1 MKATI
6 GKKKLIFLVVLLALI
21 GTLVSFCAV
30 RRTSLYNTITNR
42 LFADANTH
50 TAKLKTLS
58 FVGHEYANTI
68 FNPDL
73 QDDGMNEYYVDV
85 FAEEDIENLE
95 VFYEKYDENAVC
107 TVNNYGIGE
116 YFVSC
121 DESVSGEHYEYILIA
136 DNSLNINN
144 MPKTKFGYVN
154 NAVQEYVVP
163 RSGTYRIE
171 AWGAQGGAGKVKDS
185 STTYQGGRGAYTAGT
200 ITLQAGQK
208 LYIYV
213 GGKGADGN
221 LNGSFVGG
229 GYNGGGAGYTS
240 SDQKYAAGAG
250 GGSSDIRLKQAASSK
265 FPYTDEQSLASRIMV
280 AAGGGGGSFNEN
292 ATHSTSGGGLYVDG
306 ISSTFCAGGQ
316 VITPELT
323 RGLGGNGATASIS
336 QGGGGGGYFGGV
348 GLVHAVINGSV
359 SDGGAG
365 CGGSSYISGHKGSIG
380 VNANGNQNTDVA
392 VDVSDSYNYTG
403 YVFNKTS
410 MIDGYGCTWTD
421 DLTEICEGM
430 PMQNGSTDTGNIGSG
445 AVHITQ
451 IAKYEEANNKLLTL
465 TASDGTFNRPF
476 DPDVNEY
483 ILDLDLYT
491 PEVDIEGTI
500 PPGNLEITGNG
511 IYSLKAGATKIVNI
525 FVTDTV
531 TGAVNTYAITVRR
544 AKLNDGEHTTFLQ
557 YVKNPNHE
565 DITIYKDVYT
575 YNLPISYGKVTVNLT
590 AIPYDNDVKIEYIG
604 NDFLERDTGIVKI
617 KVTDP
622 YATPSE
628 TIYTFNYTRETTVEQ
643 INDRYEYDYTGNYQ
657 TFSVPM
663 TGDYRIET
671 WGAQGGSM
679 ESGWTGKGGM
689 GGYTAGTINLTKGEE
704 LYIYVGKQGTGY
716 NSSASTFV
724 GGYNGGGSVYG
735 GASGGGGATDVRL
748 IKGIWNDGKS
758 LNSRIIVAG
767 GGGGSND
774 SQNGGAGGGLVGS
787 TGVNGS
793 DVNGSGGSQTSGGKG
808 NQKGSFG
815 IGGGS
820 GTISEDGGAGG
831 GGYYGGGKA
840 SGYNIAGGGGSS
852 YISGYKGAIAVL
864 SATNSNLRKDSNG
877 DTCTTLIAS
886 NDVTCSIHYSEKIFT
901 DIVMENGSHVVPTHD
916 GEGEMIGNSG
926 NGFAVITPLS
936 TKSENNFLQNITT
949 NVSRLE
955 ETFIPTKY
963 DYTITAGMYNQFI
976 TLEGIPYDRTA
987 KVSGDG
993 RIRINV
999 GENIIP
1005 ITVTAE
1011 NGDIKVYTVRVIR
1024 EGLKGAHS
1032 NNLNYIELD
1041 TNDVI
1046 YVEPSQNTYNIKIEY
1061 NKYGINV
1068 NAVAY
1073 DDDAIVEVTGNN
1085 VIAGTTGE
1093 ITITVR
1099 HVDNSI
1105 AQQIYKLIYTRQVPL
1120 YEPANQYDYNCTG
1133 SATQFT
1139 AFLDGNYKLE
1149 LWGAAGGGASHSIT
1163 APSRGGN
1170 GGYTYGTIRLLQGE
1184 VLNLYVGC
1192 AGSYSSGLGTG
1203 GGWNGGGH
1211 GGPGGYG
1218 GGGATDVRFKGDT
1231 LQARIIVA
1239 GGGGGADNGGG
1250 SFHGGDDGSGGYGGG
1265 LVGGN
1270 AYINGSEAGNTGGT
1284 QTDGFALGVGGSVTR
1299 STDTGGA
1306 GGGYYG
1312 GKHTNNNNGGAG
1324 GGSSYINEELFTDYR
1339 TIPGNV
1345 AMPTF
1350 DGAEI
1355 MTGNAGSGHIK
1366 ITPLNLLS
1374 ENDYLS
1380 SIIHDV
1386 GTLSPSF
1393 DPGITNYTLTTGTY
1407 DSTIT
1412 IEGEVYDQFAR
1423 VSGNGTYDLE
1433 LGSNIV
1439 TLTVTS
1445 QNGTIRTYT
1454 IDVVR
1459 PFITNGEHTAELQK
1473 IKIDGFADIICIQG
1487 VYEYNL
1493 IVPDTTYYLDVTPV
1507 PYDSTARLTVSGFTY
1522 IPESKIGTIV
1532 SRVSNQRKSY
1542 KINII
1547 KAGAQDMLGTE
1558 FDYTGEPQLFTAPI
1572 DGVYKLEVWGAQGG
1586 NRAYNRGGR
1595 GAYATGNLHM
1605 KAGESVW
1612 VYVGGSG
1619 DTGGKAGGW
1628 NGGGS
1633 RPVHNGGGGA
1643 SDIRTTKDDL
1653 YTRILV
1659 AGGGGSVGSSR
1670 HSGGYGGGSGSAQSV
1685 GGWGSGGVGA
1695 TQQTPG
1701 THRGTFGIGGNGI
1714 NAHGGYAGAGGG
1726 GWYGG
1731 GGSNPD
1737 GSVDDDRGGGGGSSF
1752 ALTKESY
1759 NITPVGYSVSDKYY
1773 LKNTKL
1779 LSGGETMPTVDGTST
1794 MIGNMGNGHAK
1805 ITYVHLSDNNFI
1817 ETIIAKSGNEFLTI
1831 NEQFNPERLEYTI
1844 NVNSDQTELNLMAR
1858 PEDSLS
1864 TIEGEGEF
1872 DIPVGR
1878 TEYPLT
1884 VTSESGKQRVYK
1896 VIITRTANED
1906 DKPLNIHISGLVPNY
1921 CAVNDLYCKLDPE
1934 EFNRETTNYSMTV
1947 PFKIKQ
1953 LQFTVDKVSN
1963 SQVVRG
1969 NGLITLNKTTP
1980 DTYIAIEVQS
1990 EKCALENDTT
2000 SPGCMTTYFYTIS
2013 RDMSGD
2019 NDLSDIQIVVPKK
2032 ELYFDPD
2039 IYEYTVSIPYEYTY
2053 IEDLRIITDNPEAT
2067 FIVTGNEDMELGY
2080 NLVQIAVTAPNGD
2093 IQIYTLNVYREK
2105 STVTYLTH
2113 LNFFNLDKDENKV
2126 YYDMNPE
2133 YDRLKFD
2140 GYEVTIPNEITSLF
2154 VDTDVVAT
2162 GIATYSYSSS
2172 GANISQNGYIT
2183 NIPIG
2188 YSFVYITVTAQDGST
2203 DIYKIKLNRLKNSNT
2218 AAEGIKLFIGQTEV
2232 DYDPD
2237 FDPDILDYTATVPT
2251 GTPEIRFEVQKG
2263 AETSTVSYPDGLNL
2277 VAGNNTKRI
2286 KITAEDGT
2294 SRIYTFT
2301 INRPYNQSNKLKN
2314 IIVRD
2319 ANNNYSY
2326 TPNFDPDVNEYNLT
2340 VPNEVKVVE
2349 VIGEL
2354 LDESATIK
2362 GSGYAYNLAAKE
2374 NKVVLTVISE
2384 AGVENEYIINIYRTP
2399 SDNANISAITIL
2411 ETGQV
2416 IVCSDGIYEY
2426 TISVDNSL
2434 DVATLAASLAHD
2446 GARYDVTKTTIPLI
2460 TSQPNEF
2467 EILVTAEDGQTTNLY
2482 KIHIIKDKS
2491 KNAKLSFLSMEEGA
2505 LEPVF
2510 NPDVMEYSVSIPNEF
2525 TSGTFH
2531 YETEDNHAVVSI
2543 TGNTNFQVGENTVII
2558 DVIPETGIEYK
2569 KTYTIHVTRQNYTT
2583 LIDTLENLTVEFAQ
2597 LDPVFDKHHG
2607 YYVATVE
2614 NDVERVYVGGVATDA
2629 SSMVTGLGYYDLNV
2643 GKNIIVVRVYT
2654 SDKQNSRDYQVI
2666 LTRKGSSEAR
2676 LSNMVVNG
2684 TVLNPGFNPDI
2695 YDYRIE
2701 TTDTY
2706 ITFEKIETM
2715 DPNATYKV
2723 LNNYFTD
2730 VDITHTVTVE
2740 VTAEDGVTKKTYTI
2754 NVNRNRSSN
2763 NYLSEL
2769 RVADYNITPT
2779 FKKSIYTYYLT
2790 VPSNVGSVV
2799 VKAAPEHPLAEVF
2812 GIGSVMLDETTNY
2825 VDIVVQAENGDL
2837 RTYTIIINRVAKND
2851 ASLRRLVI
2859 NNGSLSPD
2867 FNPETTEYNV
2877 VVPYGET
2884 QVDLSYNTNDP
2895 NAQSYNTDVSIG
2907 DSSKDIEIRV
2917 TAEDGVTTR
2926 TYILHVTKGNIVSSL
2941 LKELEVKN
2949 YILHPGFDPNVT
2961 SYDLILNN
2969 ETTSIEFLRL
2979 STLDPNAT
2987 YVVSNTSGFTED
2999 NTYYTVTIDVT
3010 ASDSVETTRYTL
3022 RIYHQA
3028 FTNNFL
3034 NYISYN
3040 LPQVDDSI
3048 YYPTPSFDKYTLTY
3062 YVDVP
3067 HEVDQIILGAGYSN
3081 DVVVE
3086 GLGLHDHLEVGINH
3100 LTIDVKKDNI
3110 VRTYIVKVTRA
3121 PSDKNQLTGLKIKY
3135 EDKDFTPRLDK
3146 AFDPDQHEYNL
3157 TVDDGTPYVVLSGII
3172 PDKAVVTGLER
3183 WDLSVGIN
3191 LIQVI
3196 ITSQSGDVNTY
3207 KFYITRNAS
3216 SDSTLIDLIPSAGY
3230 LNPLFTKNVYEFDL
3244 YLNSSENKLGFE
3256 CKTADGLATIIGA
3269 DEQIVV
3275 DGDSDRT
3282 IIVRAEDGTETTYL
3296 IHVHKSAD
3304 NNAYLKTLSVKS
3316 GEFSPEFDP
3325 TVLNYTVRL
3334 PNNIKELT
3342 PDMVTAI
3349 PQDGDANV
3357 LKSGKIS
3364 ISTKNYTTYT
3374 IVVTAADNITQVT
3387 YQIDVIREIGNEH
3400 TLLTLKPKTGYLQ
3413 QTFKPVNTQ
3422 YTYLMPTT
3430 KTTVSIDD
3438 FMYTLTDENSV
3449 VSYSEPID
3457 LTVDGHPTIF
3467 NIRVTAEDGSGY
3479 TDYFI
3484 TLKYDYNSDN
3494 TLSSLKVENGYMVQV
3509 FKTGLYRYDI
3519 YEYEDSTFDIVTATT
3534 TNPTA
3539 QIVSGIG
3546 RVDFD
3551 NNDEFE
3557 STVVVKA
3564 QDGSLLTYTL
3574 HFIRTFKTDKTLQYL
3589 GVDGVISEKDD
3600 DGVFD
3605 PTFDPDVIEYN
3616 VNVPFTYTKLNMI
3629 YQLKNDEQYVKY
3641 KINNT
3646 YVENNTYSLPK
3657 GKTVVLVEVYDGLH
3671 KLTSTYTVNVFR
3683 LESYDAYL
3691 TNLVISNPDTGEV
3704 YKLTPTFASNNFEY
3718 EIEVASDVSEVKVK
3732 ATTQYSGSIY
3742 STNPSETNIVYK
3754 ERSTT
3759 IVRFN
3764 GYNHL
3769 LEGDNLLKVTS
3780 TAPDGSVYQY
3790 LIHVVKQPIYNS
3802 WLKQITV
3809 STGEFHELTP
3819 KFRKT
3824 NFSYILHLPVEID
3837 SVVVNAIPDDST
3849 TVVRGTGQYDIG
3861 LGMNVITLT
3870 STAVDGSVSTYQVG
3884 IIQETERDVDLS
3896 ALHIDECNLNP
3907 SYDKSVLRYTCDVDP
3922 STTNLHVTA
3931 TPDDPKAHVNITGD
3945 KNLITGENLLEVQVV
3960 SPDKALSK
3968 TYQVSVMRRINDNA
3982 NLTNIQVYKST
3993 SGGELTYYDLLPE
4006 FDINE
4011 TNYKVIVPYDV
4022 DNVIVS
4028 ATKQVI
4034 TARVSGTG
4042 VHFLNFGDNYVDINV
4057 TAEDGITV
4065 KTYKVNIYREFNL
4078 LLSNIITNAGTLTP
4092 TFDKNTKNYTLTL
4105 PNKTET
4111 VYVRGVPE
4119 DSDVT
4124 VGGNG
4129 TYTVGKDQST
4139 TITLILTSPDGNT
4152 GVYTIE
4158 AIQRK
4163 NDNPYASSIV
4173 VNEGALDPVFN
4184 KMTAQYTLNV
4194 RPQVV
4199 GNSLNIAVQPEENT
4213 TTYKINGNNNLKNG
4227 ENKISI
4233 VMTAEDGTTSF
4244 TYLLNVVVQPEEY
4257 FANILSSLVV
4267 TPVGDTQYGI
4277 SMNPNFDPNTNSYLI
4292 TVPYSIEKVNIA
4304 ATPQNAN
4311 ATVTGTGVV
4320 DLPIGR
4326 SVKNVIVTSVDGE
4339 DNTYSLNIYRLEDD
4353 ASLSSLSVKN
4363 HTISPLFTKNNLDY
4377 VVEIETSEAF
4387 LDITAIPV
4395 DPGANVQITGNGGFV
4410 EGSNIITIK
4419 VTTVT
4424 GREKI
4429 YTLTARAKAD
4439 DNPYLNELSVKDYQI
4454 QPNFEPTAENCTYFL
4469 TVGTDVN
4476 SILINA
4482 VPQSITTSVS
4492 GDGAKSLTYGNNTFE
4507 ITTTA
4512 ESGRTFKY
4520 TIVVTRPAD
4529 SNSKLASLEVT
4540 PGELSPVFKKTVLD
4554 YEVVLPAKSSAI
4566 RINAVAESEN
4576 ATVEGNGTYYLN
4588 DNETIIPITVTAGD
4602 NSVTIY
4608 SVKVIVEDYSSAL
4621 LAKLRVK
4628 EGELIPNFI
4637 STGFDYN
4644 VIVPYEIDHLNIIY
4658 ATEDDNATV
4667 HISGNE
4673 NFIVGINTVT
4683 ITVLAS
4689 DNVTT
4694 STYTLS
4700 VVKQPYANDYLGSLT
4715 ITSPDKSIVYDITPE
4730 FDQNNLYYEVTVPY
4744 AVSKVRINATKGDP
4758 SNIISLNNLG
4768 NKNLNVGDNIYPI
4781 TVYSTSG
4788 YQRTYTVV
4796 VTRQTAEE
4804 SSADNYLLTLEEDV
4818 DSADLIPAFDPDI
4831 TEYSIIVPSDTNSIT
4846 FTGTSPNGTSVVGFG
4861 KSILK
4866 YGTSQRTI
4874 TVTGTNGNTKS
4885 YYINITRSYTDKTKI
4900 LNIIPSVGTLNYVD
4914 TETEYD
4920 MEVPGD
4926 TDAISFQVLTA
4937 DPEATVTGNERTVL
4951 QSGLNIITI
4960 TVTGSDGE
4968 VKNVHIFVTK
4978 KSSVSAVTLDKE
4990 RIVIGVG
4997 EQLSVNYQFI
5007 PSDTDYTDVTWTS
5020 DDSQTASVAANGL
5033 ITGVKPGITTI
5044 TITSNANTDAKDTLE
5059 VEVINKKLINNTYN
5073 IVRKTDEPTAE
5084 KEYVYTQIHGLSVVD
5099 FVNTFD
5105 NKMELVH
5112 IYDASGVEIDKS
5124 STVNLGSGME
5134 ITLELDNNTL
5144 DRLLIIV
5151 KGDSNGD
5158 GLITAPDVATM
5169 NEVVLGNDGTWFSKV
5184 VTDVNCDDNATAVD
5198 NGIVTNVVLGN
5209 SNNIKEQVS

>member
-6 GKKKLIFLVVLLALI
+6 GKKKLIFLIVLLALI
-21 GTLVSFCAV
+21 GTLVYFCVAKKN
-30 RRTSLYNTITNR
+30 TIYNTITNR
-42 LFADANTH
+42 LFADSNTH
-50 TAKLKTLS
+50 TARLKTLS

-68 FNPDL
+68 FDPYA
-73 QDDGMNEYYVDV
+73 QDDGLNEYYIDV
-85 FAEEDIENLE
+85 FSDEDIDNLE
-95 VFYEKYDENAVC
+95 VFYEKEDENAVC
-107 TVNNYGIGE
+107 SVTFYGVGE
-116 YFVSC
+116 YFIEC
-121 DESVSGEHYEYILIA
+121 DESISGEHYEYTLIA
-136 DNSLNINN
+136 DNSLNIDN
-144 MPKTKFGYVN
+144 MPKEKLGYVN

-163 RSGTYRIE
+163 RSGTYKIE
-171 AWGAQGGAGKVKDS
+171 AWGAQGGTGKVKNS
-185 STTYQGGRGAYTAGT
+185 STTYEGGRGAYTSGT

-221 LNGSFVGG
+221 LNSQFVGG

-240 SDQKYAAGAG
+240 SDMTYAGGAG
-250 GGSSDIRLKQAASSK
+250 GGSTDIRLKPAASAK
-265 FPYTDEQSLASRIMV
+265 FPYTDEESLASRIMV
-280 AAGGGGGSFNEN
+280 AAGGGGGSYNNN
-292 ATHSTSGGGLYVDG
+292 ATHSTAGGGLYVDG
-306 ISSTFCAGGQ
+306 ISSTFCAAGQ
-316 VITPELT
+316 TITPELT
-323 RGLGGNGATASIS
+323 RGLGGNGTVASIS

-348 GLVHAVINGSV
+348 GLVRTTLNGNV

-365 CGGSSYISGHKGSIG
+365 CGGSSYISGHKGAIG
-380 VNANGNQNTDVA
+380 VNASGNQNTDVA
-392 VDVSDSYNYTG
+392 LDVADSYNYSG
-403 YVFNKTS
+403 FVFNRTS
-410 MIDGYGCTWTD
+410 MIDGFGCTWNE
-421 DLTEICEGM
+421 DLTEICDGM
-430 PMQNGSTDTGNIGSG
+430 PMQNGSTDTGNIGAG

-476 DPDVNEY
+476 DPDVNDY
-483 ILDLDLYT
+483 ILDLDLFT
-491 PEVDIEGTI
+491 PEVNIQGTI
-500 PPGNLEITGNG
+500 APGNLEITGNG
-511 IYSLKAGATKIVNI
+511 TYSLKAGSTKIVSI

-531 TGAVNTYAITVRR
+531 TGAVNTYSITVRR
-544 AKLNDGEHTTFLQ
+544 PTLNDGEHTTYLQ

-575 YNLPISYGKVTVNLT
+575 YDLPISYGKVTVNLT
-590 AIPYDNDVKIEYIG
+590 AIPYDRDVNIEYIG
-604 NDFLERDTGIVKI
+604 NDFLENDTGVVKI
-617 KVTDP
+617 KVTDLN
-622 YATPSE
+622 ATPSE
-628 TIYTFNYTRETTVEQ
+628 TIYTFNYSRETTVEQ
-643 INDRYEYDYTGNYQ
+643 INDRYEYIYTGNYQ

-716 NSSASTFV
+716 NSAYSTFA
-724 GGYNGGGSVYG
+724 GGWNGGGSVYG

-748 IKGIWNDGKS
+748 IKGLWNDSKS

-774 SQNGGAGGGLVGS
+774 NQNGGAGGGLVAS

-793 DVNGSGGSQTSGGKG
+793 DVNGSGGSQYAGGKG
-808 NQKGSFG
+808 NQRGSFG

-852 YISGYKGAIAVL
+852 YISGYKGAIAVM

-877 DTCTTLIAS
+877 DTCTTVIAA

-916 GEGEMIGNSG
+916 GKDEMTGNAG

-936 TKSENNFLQNITT
+936 TKSENNFLKNITT
-949 NVSRLE
+949 NISRLN
-955 ETFIPTKY
+955 ETFVPTKY

-976 TLEGIPYDRTA
+976 TLDGIPYDSTA
-987 KVSGDG
+987 KVVGDG
-993 RIRINV
+993 KIRINV

-1005 ITVTAE
+1005 ITVIAE
-1011 NGDIKVYTVRVIR
+1011 NGDIKVYTVNVIR

-1041 TNDVI
+1041 NTDVI
-1046 YVEPSQNTYNIKIEY
+1046 YVEPNQNTYNIKVEY
-1061 NKYGINV
+1061 NKYGIVV
-1068 NAVAY
+1068 NAVPY
-1073 DDDAIVEVTGNN
+1073 DDDAIVKVEGNN
-1085 VIAGTTGE
+1085 VIAGNTGE
-1093 ITITVR
+1093 ITITVS
-1099 HVDNSI
+1099 HADNSI
-1105 AQQIYKLIYTRQVPL
+1105 AQQIYKLSYTRQTPL
-1120 YEPANQYDYNCTG
+1120 YEPSNEYTYSCTG
-1133 SATQFT
+1133 GATQFT

-1149 LWGAAGGGASHSIT
+1149 LWGAAGGGATHSIN
-1163 APSRGGN
+1163 AASRGGN
-1170 GGYTYGTIRLLQGE
+1170 GGYTYGTIRLLQGD

-1211 GGPGGYG
+1211 GGAGGYG
-1218 GGGATDVRFKGDT
+1218 GGGATDVRFNGDT
-1231 LQARIIVA
+1231 LAARIIVA

-1270 AYINGSEAGNTGGT
+1270 AYINGGEVANTGGT
-1284 QTDGFALGVGGSVTR
+1284 QDSGYALGVGQSATIN
-1299 STDTGGA
+1299 TDTGGA

-1312 GKHTNNNNGGAG
+1312 GKFTNNNNGGAG

-1345 AMPTF
+1345 AVPTF
-1350 DGAEI
+1350 DGTDVMI
-1355 MTGNAGSGHIK
+1355 GNSGNGYLK

-1374 ENDYLS
+1374 ENDYLETLTY
-1380 SIIHDV
+1380 DV
-1386 GTLSPSF
+1386 GTLEPAF
-1393 DPGITNYTLTTGTY
+1393 DPGITSYTLTTGTY
-1407 DSTIT
+1407 DSTVT
-1412 IEGEVYDQFAR
+1412 IDGTAFDQFAR
-1423 VSGNGTYDLE
+1423 VSGGGTYNLE

-1445 QNGTIRTYT
+1445 QNGTVRTYT

-1459 PFITNGEHTAELQK
+1459 PFITDGQHTAELQK
-1473 IKIDGFADIICIQG
+1473 IKVEGFADIICVQG

-1493 IVPDTTYYLDVTPV
+1493 IVPDSTYYLNVTPV
-1507 PYDSTARLTVSGFTY
+1507 PYDSTARLTISGFSY
-1522 IPESKIGTIV
+1522 IPESKAATIV
-1532 SRVSNQRKSY
+1532 SRVTGERKSY

-1558 FDYTGEPQLFTAPI
+1558 FEYTGEPQLFTAPI
-1572 DGVYKLEVWGAQGG
+1572 DGTYKLEAWGAQGG

-1595 GAYATGNLHM
+1595 GAYATGQLYMN
-1605 KAGESVW
+1605 AGESIW
-1612 VYVGGSG
+1612 IYVGGSG

-1633 RPVHNGGGGA
+1633 RPIHNGGGGA
-1643 SDIRTTKDDL
+1643 TDFRTTKDDL
-1653 YTRILV
+1653 YTRFLV
-1659 AGGGGSVGSSR
+1659 AGGGGSVGSSG
-1670 HSGGYGGGSGSAQSV
+1670 HAGGYGGGEGAAQSV

-1714 NAHGGYAGAGGG
+1714 NGYGGYAGAGGG

-1759 NITPVGYSVSDKYY
+1759 NITPANYHVTDKYY
-1773 LKNTKL
+1773 LKNTRL
-1779 LSGGETMPTVDGTST
+1779 ISGGGTIPSYDGTTT
-1794 MIGNMGNGHAK
+1794 MVGNLGNGHAK
-1805 ITYVHLSDNNFI
+1805 VTYVNLSDNNFL
-1817 ETIIAKSGNEFLTI
+1817 ESIIAKSGNEFLTL

-1844 NVNSDQTELNLMAR
+1844 NVTSDQTELNLMAR

-1864 TIEGEGEF
+1864 TIEGEGEYE
-1872 DIPVGR
+1872 IPVGT
-1878 TEYPLT
+1878 TEYVLT
-1884 VTSESGKQRVYK
+1884 VTSESGKERVYK
-1896 VIITRTANED
+1896 VKITREANED
-1906 DKPLNIHISGLVPNY
+1906 NKPLNIHISGLIPNY
-1921 CAVNDLYCKLDPE
+1921 CSENDLYCKLDPE
-1934 EFNRETTNYSMTV
+1934 NFDRDTTNYSITV

-1953 LQFTVDKVSN
+1953 LQFVVDKVSN
-1963 SQVVRG
+1963 AQVIRG
-1969 NGLITLNKTTP
+1969 NGLITLNKTAP
-1980 DTYIAIEVQS
+1980 DTYVAIEVQS

-2000 SPGCMTTYFYTIS
+2000 TPGCMTTYFYTVS
-2013 RDMSGD
+2013 RDLTGD
-2019 NDLSDIQIVVPKK
+2019 NDLSNIQIVVPKK
-2032 ELYFDPD
+2032 ELHFDPD

-2053 IEDLRIITDNPEAT
+2053 IEDMRITTDNPAAT
-2067 FIVTGNEDMELGY
+2067 YTVIGNENMELGY

-2093 IQIYTLNVYREK
+2093 VQIYTLNVYREK
-2105 STVTYLTH
+2105 STVTYLSH
-2113 LNFFNLDKDENKV
+2113 INFYNLDKEENKII
-2126 YYDMNPE
+2126 YDINPE
-2133 YDRLKFD
+2133 YDQLKFD
-2140 GYEVTIPNEITSLF
+2140 GYEVTIPNEITSAF
-2154 VDTDVVAT
+2154 VDTDVVAK
-2162 GIATYSYSSS
+2162 GLATYRFSSS
-2172 GANISQNGYIT
+2172 GVDIADNGYIT

-2188 YSFVYITVTAQDGST
+2188 YSFIYVTVTAQDGST
-2203 DIYKIKLNRLKNSNT
+2203 DTYKFKLNRLKNSNT
-2218 AAEGIKLFIGQTEV
+2218 SATNIKMFVGQTEV
-2232 DYDPD
+2232 DYDPN

-2251 GTPEIRFEVQKG
+2251 GTPEVRFEVEKG
-2263 AETSTVSYPDGLNL
+2263 ASTSTVSYPDGLNL

-2294 SRIYTFT
+2294 SRVYTFT
-2301 INRPYNQSNKLKN
+2301 INRPHNQSNKLKN

-2319 ANNNYSY
+2319 ANNNYTY
-2326 TPNFDPDVNEYNLT
+2326 TPDFDPDVNEYNLT
-2340 VPNEVKVVE
+2340 VPNEVRVVE

-2354 LDESATIK
+2354 LDDSATIK
-2362 GSGYAYNLAAKE
+2362 GSDLAYNLAAGD
-2374 NKVVLTVISE
+2374 NKVILTVISE
-2384 AGVENEYIINIYRTP
+2384 AGVENEYVINIYRTP
-2399 SDNANISAITIL
+2399 SDNANISSITII

-2416 IVCSDGIYEY
+2416 IVCSDGLYDY
-2426 TISVDNSL
+2426 TIT
-2434 DVATLAASLAHD
+2434 VANDLAAASLLPILAHD
-2446 GARYDVTKTTIPLI
+2446 GARYDITKTAIPLV

-2467 EILVTAEDGQTTNLY
+2467 EIEVTAEDGVTKHTY
-2482 KIHIIKDKS
+2482 HIHIIKDKS
-2491 KNAKLSFLSMEEGA
+2491 KNANLSFLAMEEGA
-2505 LEPVF
+2505 LDPSF
-2510 NPDVMEYSVSIPNEF
+2510 NPDVIEYYASIPNEF
-2525 TSGTFH
+2525 DSGTFH
-2531 YETEDNHAVVSI
+2531 FETEDSHAVVSI
-2543 TGNTNFQVGENTVII
+2543 TGNTNFVVGENIVTI
-2558 DVIPETGIEYK
+2558 DVIPETGIEDK
-2569 KTYTIHVTRQNYTT
+2569 KTYTVHVTRQNHTT
-2583 LIDTLENLTVEFAQ
+2583 LIDTLDSLTVEYAT
-2597 LDPVFDKHHG
+2597 LDPIFDKHHG

-2614 NDVERVYVGGVATDA
+2614 NDVDKVYVGGVATDA
-2629 SSMVTGLGYYDLNV
+2629 SSMVTGLGYYDLKV
-2643 GKNIIVVRVYT
+2643 GKNVIVVRVYT
-2654 SDKQNSRDYQVI
+2654 SDKQNTRDYQVI

-2684 TVLNPGFNPDI
+2684 SVLVPGFNPDV
-2695 YDYRIE
+2695 YEYEIE

-2706 ITFEKIETM
+2706 VTFEKIETM
-2715 DPNATYKV
+2715 HPNATYQV
-2723 LNNYFTD
+2723 WNNYFTD
-2730 VDITHTVTVE
+2730 VDIRHTVTVE

-2754 NVNRNRSSN
+2754 IVHRHKSGN
-2763 NYLSEL
+2763 NYLQDL
-2769 RVADYNITPT
+2769 QVVDYTLTPT

-2790 VPSNVGSVV
+2790 VPSNIGSVV
-2799 VKAAPEHPLAEVF
+2799 VKAAPEHPLAQVY
-2812 GIGSVMLDETTNY
+2812 GTGSVMLYETSNA
-2825 VDIVVQAENGDL
+2825 VDIVVEAENGEQ
-2837 RTYTIIINRVAKND
+2837 RVYTIIINRVAKDD
-2851 ASLRRLVI
+2851 ATLRRLVV
-2859 NNGSLSPD
+2859 NNGSLSPEFD
-2867 FNPETTEYNV
+2867 PETTEYNV
-2877 VVPYGET
+2877 VVPYGESM
-2884 QVDLSYNTNDP
+2884 VDLSYNTNDP
-2895 NAQSYNTDVSIG
+2895 NASSYNTDVSIG
-2907 DSSKDIEIRV
+2907 DSDKDIEIRV
-2917 TAEDGVTTR
+2917 TAEDGVTTK
-2926 TYILHVTKGNIVSSL
+2926 TYILHVTKGEIVSSL
-2941 LKELEVKN
+2941 LKELEVKDYLLN
-2949 YILHPGFDPNVT
+2949 PSFDPNIT
-2961 SYDLILNN
+2961 SYDLILNY

-2979 STLDPNAT
+2979 STLDPSAT
-2987 YVVSNTSGFTED
+2987 YTVSSTTGFTGD
-2999 NTYYTVTIDVT
+2999 NTYYNVYIDVT
-3010 ASDSVETTRYTL
+3010 ASDGVETTRYTL
-3022 RIYHQA
+3022 RIYHQEYA
-3028 FTNNFL
+3028 SNFL

-3048 YYPTPSFDKYTLTY
+3048 YFPTPTFDKYTLTY

-3067 HEVDQIILGAGYSN
+3067 HEIDQIILDAGYSN

-3086 GLGLHDHLEVGINH
+3086 GLGLHDNLEVGTNY

-3110 VRTYIVKVTRA
+3110 VRTYIIRVTRA
-3121 PSDKNQLTGLKIKY
+3121 PSDKNLLTGLKIKY
-3135 EDKDFTPRLDK
+3135 EDKDYTPKLDK

-3157 TVDDGTPYVVLSGII
+3157 TVDDGTPYVELTGNV
-3172 PDKAVVTGLER
+3172 PDKATVTGLER
-3183 WDLSVGIN
+3183 WNLALGTN

-3216 SDSTLIDLIPSAGY
+3216 TDNELIDLIPSAGY
-3230 LNPLFTKNVYEFDL
+3230 LAPLFNKDIYEFDV

-3256 CKTADGLATIIGA
+3256 CRTVTGLATIIGA
-3269 DEQIVV
+3269 DEQIVS

-3282 IIVRAEDGTETTYL
+3282 IVVRAEDGSEKTYL

-3304 NNAYLKTLSVKS
+3304 NNAYLRELSVKD
-3316 GEFSPEFDP
+3316 GVFETEFDP
-3325 TVLNYTVRL
+3325 TVLTYKVTL
-3334 PNNIKELT
+3334 PNHIKELT
-3342 PDMVTAI
+3342 KDMVTAI
-3349 PQDGDANV
+3349 PQDGDAEV
-3357 LKSGKIS
+3357 LKSGKLS
-3364 ISTKNYTTYT
+3364 ITTKNYTTYT
-3374 IVVTAADNITQVT
+3374 IVVTAADKITKVT
-3387 YQIDVIREIGNEH
+3387 YQLDVIREIGSEH
-3400 TLLTLKPKTGYLQ
+3400 TLASLKPKTGYLQ

-3430 KTTVSIDD
+3430 KTTVSIED
-3438 FMYTLTDENSV
+3438 FMYTLTDENSI
-3449 VSYSEPID
+3449 VSYSDPID

-3467 NIRVTAEDGSGY
+3467 NIRVSAEDGSGY

-3494 TLSSLKVENGYMVQV
+3494 TLSSLKVENGYMVQA
-3509 FKTGLYRYDI
+3509 FKTGLYTYDI

-3539 QIVSGIG
+3539 QIISGIG

-3551 NNDEFE
+3551 SNDEYE
-3557 STVVVKA
+3557 SYIVVKA

-3589 GVDGVISEKDD
+3589 GIDGVISERDD
-3600 DGVFD
+3600 DGVFN
-3605 PTFDPDVIEYN
+3605 PTFDPDVVEYD

-3629 YQLKNDEQYVKY
+3629 YQVRNDEQYVKY

-3671 KLTSTYTVNVFR
+3671 KLTTTYTVNVFR

-3691 TNLVISNPDTGEV
+3691 TNLVISNPETGEV

-3718 EIEVASDVSEVKVK
+3718 EIEVASNVSEVKVK

-3742 STNPSETNIVYK
+3742 STDPTETNIVYK

-3790 LIHVVKQPIYNS
+3790 LVHVVKQPIFNS

-3824 NFSYILHLPVEID
+3824 NFSYTLTLPVEID
-3837 SVVVNAIPDDST
+3837 SVTINAIPDDST

-3861 LGMNVITLT
+3861 LGMNIITLV
-3870 STAVDGSVSTYQVG
+3870 STAVDGSVSTYQLG
-3884 IIQETERDVDLS
+3884 IMQESERDVDLS
-3896 ALHIDECNLNP
+3896 SLIIDECNINP
-3907 SYDKSVLRYTCDVDP
+3907 KYDKSVVHYTCDVDP
-3922 STTNLHVTA
+3922 STTNIHVVA

-3982 NLTNIQVYKST
+3982 NLTNIQVYNSNPN
-3993 SGGELTYYDLLPE
+3993 GELTYYDLTPE

-4011 TNYKVIVPYDV
+4011 TNYKVTVPYDI
-4022 DNVIVS
+4022 DNVIIS
-4028 ATKQVI
+4028 ASKQVI

-4042 VHFLNFGDNYVDINV
+4042 VHFLNFGDNYIDVVV
-4057 TAEDGITV
+4057 TAEDGTTT
-4065 KTYKVNIYREFNL
+4065 KTYKVNVYREFNL
-4078 LLSNIITNAGTLTP
+4078 LLSNIITNVGTLTP
-4092 TFDKNTKNYTLTL
+4092 TFDKNTKSYTLTL

-4111 VYVRGVPE
+4111 VYVRGIPE

-4129 TYTVGKDQST
+4129 TYTVGKEQPT

-4152 GVYTIE
+4152 GVYTIN

-4173 VNEGALDPVFN
+4173 VSEGALDPEFN
-4184 KMTAQYTLNV
+4184 KITAQYTLNV
-4194 RPQVV
+4194 RPSVI
-4199 GNSLNIAVQPEENT
+4199 GKSLNINVQPEENT
-4213 TTYKINGNNNLKNG
+4213 TTYKINGNNNLKDG

-4244 TYLLNVVVQPEEY
+4244 TYLLNVVVQPQEY

-4267 TPVGDTQYGI
+4267 TPVGETQYAV
-4277 SMNPNFDPNTNSYLI
+4277 SMNPNFDPNTNSYVV
-4292 TVPYSIEKVNIA
+4292 TVPYSIEKVNVA

-4311 ATVTGTGVV
+4311 ATVTGTGVL

-4326 SVKNVIVTSVDGE
+4326 SVHNITVTSVDGE
-4339 DNTYSLNIYRLEDD
+4339 DNTYSLNLYRLEDD
-4353 ASLSSLSVKN
+4353 ASLASLSVKN
-4363 HTISPLFTKNNLDY
+4363 HNINPMFSKNNLDY
-4377 VVEIETSEAF
+4377 DVEIETSETF
-4387 LDITAIPV
+4387 LDITAVPV
-4395 DPGANVQITGNGGFV
+4395 DPGATVQITGNGGFV
-4410 EGSNIITIK
+4410 EGSNIILIK

-4424 GREKI
+4424 GKEKT

-4439 DNPYLNELSVKDYQI
+4439 DNPYLSELSIKDFTI
-4454 QPNFEPTAENCTYFL
+4454 QPSFEPTAESTYLL
-4469 TVGTDVN
+4469 TVDTNVN

-4482 VPQSITTSVS
+4482 VPQSITTSVD
-4492 GDGAKSLTYGNNTFE
+4492 GDGAKSLSYGNNTFVV
-4507 ITTTA
+4507 TTTA
-4512 ESGRTFKY
+4512 ESGRTFTY

-4540 PGELSPVFKKTVLD
+4540 PGELTPAFKKSVLD
-4554 YEVVLPAKSSAI
+4554 YEVVLPAKTSAI
-4566 RINAVAESEN
+4566 RINAIAESEN
-4576 ATVEGNGTYYLN
+4576 ATVDGNGTYYLN
-4588 DNETIIPITVTAGD
+4588 DNETIIPITVTAAD

-4608 SVKVIVEDYSSAL
+4608 SVKVIVEDYSSSL

-4673 NFIVGINTVT
+4673 NFEVGINTVT

-4689 DNVTT
+4689 DNTTT

-4700 VVKQPYANDYLGSLT
+4700 VVRQPYANDYLGSLSV
-4715 ITSPDKSIVYDITPE
+4715 TSPDKLITYDLVPE
-4730 FDQNNLYYEVTVPY
+4730 FDPNNLYYEVTVPY
-4744 AVSKVRINATKGDP
+4744 AVSKVKINATKGDP
-4758 SNIISLNNLG
+4758 SNIISSNNLG
-4768 NKNLNVGDNIYPI
+4768 NKNLNVGDNVYPI

-4804 SSADNYLLTLEEDV
+4804 SSADNYLLTLEEDI
-4818 DSADLIPAFDPDI
+4818 DGADLVPAFDPDT
-4831 TEYSIIVPSDTNSIT
+4831 TEYSIVVPSDTNSIT
-4846 FTGTSPNGTSVVGFG
+4846 FTGTSPTGTSVVGFG

-4885 YYINITRSYTDKTKI
+4885 YYINITRSYTDKTKVN
-4900 LNIIPSVGTLNYVD
+4900 NIIPSVGTLNYVD

-4926 TDAISFQVLTA
+4926 TEAISFQVITA
-4937 DPEATVTGNERTVL
+4937 DPEATVSGNERTVL

-4960 TVTGSDGE
+4960 TITGSDGE
-4968 VKNVHIFVTK
+4968 IKNIHIFVTK

-4990 RIVIGVG
+4990 RIIIGVG
-4997 EQLSVNYQFI
+4997 EQLSVDYQFT
-5007 PSDTDYTDVTWTS
+5007 PADTDYTDVTWTS
-5020 DDSQTASVAANGL
+5020 ADSQTASVAANGL

-5044 TITSNANTDAKDTLE
+5044 TITSAANSDATDTLE
-5059 VEVINKKLINNTYN
+5059 VEVINKKLINNTYT
-5073 IVRKTDEPTAE
+5073 IVRKTDEPNAE
-5084 KEYVYTQIHGLSVVD
+5084 KEYVYTQVHGISIAD
-5099 FVNTFD
+5099 FVSTFD

-5112 IYDASGVEIDKS
+5112 IYDSTGVEIDKT
-5124 STVNLGSGME
+5124 STSGLGSGME
-5134 ITLELDNNTL
+5134 ITLELDNTTL
-5144 DRLLIIV
+5144 DRLLIII

-5158 GLITAPDVATM
+5158 GLITAPDIATM
-5169 NEVVLGNDGTWFSKV
+5169 NDVVLGNDDTWFSKV
-5184 VTDVNCDDNATAVD
+5184 VTDVNCDDNTTAVD
-5198 NGIVTNVVLGN
+5198 NGIVSNVVLGN
-5209 SNNIKEQVS
+5209 SDNIKEQVS